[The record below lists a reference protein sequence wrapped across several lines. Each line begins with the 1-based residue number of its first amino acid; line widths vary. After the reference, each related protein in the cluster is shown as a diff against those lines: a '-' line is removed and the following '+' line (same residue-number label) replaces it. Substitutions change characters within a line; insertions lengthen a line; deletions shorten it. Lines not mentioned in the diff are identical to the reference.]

1 MGLYKQDRLP
11 LARGFDEAYGY
22 YLGGEDYWTHSRNGG
37 IDWHRNDTLC
47 TSENGTYSADLLG
60 AAAVAFIDKMAMH
73 SGPWYLY
80 LPFQSVHSP
89 VSDHQHRA

>member
-1 MGLYKQDRLP
+1 
-11 LARGFDEAYGY
+11 
-22 YLGGEDYWTHSRNGG
+22 
-37 IDWHRNDTLC
+37 
-47 TSENGTYSADLLG
+47 
-60 AAAVAFIDKMAMH
+60 VAFIAKMAMH